1 MFKKLSPIVAMSL
14 VAVLVIAVVMFLRMR
29 KNEGFESSSE
39 NEVMNNAIQ
48 DFLEESNDKADNV
61 VAKKDIEK
69 AARAAALQFCPVPPD
84 YNPSLYIKKTE
95 IEKEQACP
103 KMPNMKDYVLKSSI
117 PPEKECP
124 PCICPKVNV
133 SAGLCKDGN
142 KEGADVVCPP
152 PKPCGAEECKR
163 VVKCPAPQSM
173 SNVLDDTM
181 VSQYV
186 SELISDK
193 DYKKINNLKNLLDR
207 IETPSDI
214 VSDLQDENDELR
226 KKIMKLER
234 DSSLLK
240 GRLALKKERNERNNN
255 NERMAGVMSNNR
267 SNTNS
272 PVVEYN
278 QKCQN
283 NRANNWYSVSGIIG
297 SAFNSKNDPSNV
309 NSTVPLMN

>member
-1 MFKKLSPIVAMSL
+1 MFKKLSPIVTMSL
-14 VAVLVIAVVMFLRMR
+14 IAVLVVAVVMFLRMR
-29 KNEGFESSSE
+29 KNEGFKSSSE
-39 NEVMNNAIQ
+39 NEVMNNAIT

-61 VAKKDIEK
+61 IAKKDIEK

-103 KMPNMKDYVLKSSI
+103 KLPNMKDYVLKSSI
-117 PPEKECP
+117 PPEKDCP

-133 SAGLCKDGN
+133 SAGLCKDGK
-142 KEGADVVCPP
+142 KEGAEVVCPP
-152 PKPCGAEECKR
+152 PKPCGAKECRR

-186 SELISDK
+186 NGLISDK

-207 IETPSDI
+207 VETPSDI
-214 VSDLQDENDELR
+214 VSDLQEENEELR
-226 KKIMKLER
+226 TKILKLQTKR
-234 DSSLLK
+234 DFSN
-240 GRLALKKERNERNNN
+240 RNTTNQK
-255 NERMAGVMSNNR
+255 MAGVMSNNR
-267 SNTNS
+267 STTNS

-309 NSTVPLMN
+309 NSTIPSMN

>member
-14 VAVLVIAVVMFLRMR
+14 VAVLVVAVVMFLRMR

-39 NEVMNNAIQ
+39 NEVMNNAIS
-48 DFLEESNDKADNV
+48 DFLEESNDKSENV

-133 SAGLCKDGN
+133 SAGLCKDGK
-142 KEGADVVCPP
+142 KEGAEVVCPP
-152 PKPCGAEECKR
+152 PKPCGAKECRR

-173 SNVLDDTM
+173 PTVLDDTM

-186 SELISDK
+186 NGLISDK
-193 DYKKINNLKNLLDR
+193 DYKKINNLKNLLDNV
-207 IETPSDI
+207 ETPSDI
-214 VSDLQDENDELR
+214 VSDLQEENDELR

-234 DSSLLK
+234 GDLLLK
-240 GRLALKKERNERNNN
+240 DSNSNSIRR
-255 NERMAGVMSNNR
+255 AGVMNNAR

-309 NSTVPLMN
+309 NSTVPSMN

>member
-1 MFKKLSPIVAMSL
+1 MFKKLSPIVTMSL
-14 VAVLVIAVVMFLRMR
+14 IAVLVVAVVMFLRMR
-29 KNEGFESSSE
+29 KNEGFKSSSE
-39 NEVMNNAIQ
+39 NEVMNNAIT

-61 VAKKDIEK
+61 IAKKDIEK

-103 KMPNMKDYVLKSSI
+103 KLPNMKDYVLKSSI
-117 PPEKECP
+117 PPEKDCP

-133 SAGLCKDGN
+133 SAGLCKDGK
-142 KEGADVVCPP
+142 KEGAEVVCPP
-152 PKPCGAEECKR
+152 PKPCGAKECRR

-186 SELISDK
+186 NGLISDK

-207 IETPSDI
+207 VETPSDI
-214 VSDLQDENDELR
+214 VSELQEENEELR
-226 KKIMKLER
+226 KKILKLQTKR
-234 DSSLLK
+234 DFSNGNTTNQK
-240 GRLALKKERNERNNN
+240 
-255 NERMAGVMSNNR
+255 MAGVMSNNR
-267 SNTNS
+267 STTNS

-309 NSTVPLMN
+309 NSTIPSMN

>member
-1 MFKKLSPIVAMSL
+1 MFKKLSPIVTMSL
-14 VAVLVIAVVMFLRMR
+14 IAVLVVAVVMFLRMR
-29 KNEGFESSSE
+29 KNEGFKSSSE
-39 NEVMNNAIQ
+39 NEVMNNAIT

-61 VAKKDIEK
+61 IAKKDIEK

-103 KMPNMKDYVLKSSI
+103 KLPNMKDYVLKSSI
-117 PPEKECP
+117 PPEKDCP

-133 SAGLCKDGN
+133 SAGLCKDGK
-142 KEGADVVCPP
+142 KEGAEVVCPP
-152 PKPCGAEECKR
+152 PKPCGAKECRR

-186 SELISDK
+186 NGLISDK

-207 IETPSDI
+207 VETPSDI
-214 VSDLQDENDELR
+214 VSDLQEENEELR
-226 KKIMKLER
+226 KKILKLQTKR
-234 DSSLLK
+234 DFSNGNTTNQK
-240 GRLALKKERNERNNN
+240 
-255 NERMAGVMSNNR
+255 MAGVMSNNR
-267 SNTNS
+267 STTNS

-309 NSTVPLMN
+309 NSTIPSMN

>member
-1 MFKKLSPIVAMSL
+1 MFKKLSPIVTMSL
-14 VAVLVIAVVMFLRMR
+14 IAVLVVAVVMFLRMR
-29 KNEGFESSSE
+29 KNEGFKSSSE
-39 NEVMNNAIQ
+39 NEVMNNAIT

-61 VAKKDIEK
+61 IAKKDIEK

-95 IEKEQACP
+95 IEKEQTCP
-103 KMPNMKDYVLKSSI
+103 KLPNMKDYVLKSSI
-117 PPEKECP
+117 PPEKDCP

-133 SAGLCKDGN
+133 SAGLCKDGK
-142 KEGADVVCPP
+142 KEGAEVVCPP
-152 PKPCGAEECKR
+152 PKPCGAKECRR

-186 SELISDK
+186 NGLISDK

-207 IETPSDI
+207 VETPSDI
-214 VSDLQDENDELR
+214 VSELQEENEELR
-226 KKIMKLER
+226 KKILKLQTKR
-234 DSSLLK
+234 DFSNGNTTNQK
-240 GRLALKKERNERNNN
+240 
-255 NERMAGVMSNNR
+255 MAGVMSNNR
-267 SNTNS
+267 STTNS

-309 NSTVPLMN
+309 NSTIPSMN